1 MIVSKLAKLT
11 PRSIC
16 FGQSRGRKGKL
27 PTYDPAAAIPMKW
40 GLVYMGVFFGFWGV
54 AYVVN
59 PWQHRHVMMEGYEQK
74 WQTKD

>member
-16 FGQSRGRKGKL
+16 FEQSRGRKGKL

-59 PWQHRHVMMEGYEQK
+59 PWQHRHVMMAGYEKK